1 MPRARVALLLLPC
14 VAAYVAPRR
23 AHCAPVR
30 VAPRAAALAMSSAH
44 IQVLSRST
52 HDDGT
57 LDGVHY
63 KPEMCETIVQLALN
77 LALNG
82 A

>member
-14 VAAYVAPRR
+14 VAAYVAPRG

-44 IQVLSRST
+44 RAGCACVCAALT
-52 HDDGT
+52 
-57 LDGVHY
+57 VHS
-63 KPEMCETIVQLALN
+63 KM
-77 LALNG
+77 
-82 A
+82 